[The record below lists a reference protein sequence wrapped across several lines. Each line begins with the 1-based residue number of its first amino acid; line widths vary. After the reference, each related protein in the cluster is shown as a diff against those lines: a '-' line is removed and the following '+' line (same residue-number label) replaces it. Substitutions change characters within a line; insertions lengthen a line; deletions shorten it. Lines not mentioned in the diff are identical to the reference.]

1 MCVLLFSLGLISVTW
16 VPVLVDLPSVLVLSH
31 SFHLLISLS
40 SDLVNLLIAMWLRS
54 DYGGFLFISI
64 FEIG

>member
-1 MCVLLFSLGLISVTW
+1 MCVLLFSLGLISVTS

-54 DYGGFLFISI
+54 DYGGFSFISI

>member
-1 MCVLLFSLGLISVTW
+1 MTAG
-16 VPVLVDLPSVLVLSH
+16 PVLVDLPSVLVFSH

-40 SDLVNLLIAMWLRS
+40 SDLVNLLIAMWLPS
-54 DYGGFLFISI
+54 DYGGFSFISI